1 MPTMWLSDNQS
12 KGPNSAPRVDVHT
25 CKDKRLGSLGGL
37 ILGTLQRLE
46 SSSAQAV
53 GGFFLIGGV
62 LLFFDRA
69 MLAMGNSSFHIAPE
83 YPNEFLSIT
92 KTHAVSRPPTSPK
105 RLARRKRDILT
116 PVAPSKQILFLIG
129 LTIIIGPQKTLLFF
143 ARRQKAK
150 GTAAF
155 FAGLLLILLRWPLIG
170 FFVELYGIVILF
182 GDFLGTIAGFA
193 RNIPII
199 GPYIGLLVDRIGLGR
214 RNAELPV

>member
-1 MPTMWLSDNQS
+1 MPTMWLSDNQKIGVVFCS
-12 KGPNSAPRVDVHT
+12 G
-25 CKDKRLGSLGGL
+25 
-37 ILGTLQRLE
+37 
-46 SSSAQAV
+46 

-69 MLAMGNSSFHIAPE
+69 MLAMGN
-83 YPNEFLSIT
+83 
-92 KTHAVSRPPTSPK
+92 
-105 RLARRKRDILT
+105 
-116 PVAPSKQILFLIG
+116 ILFLIG

-155 FAGLLLILLRWPLIG
+155 FAGLLLILFRWPLIG

-193 RNIPII
+193 RNVPVI
-199 GPYIGLLVDRIGLGR
+199 GPYIGILVDRIGLGR